1 MLLHTGLHFYQTKN
15 SIVDSYLVMAAGKNV
30 LKFGTDRLVSSKSS
44 NNDDYYYYFKVL
56 QLKRGHQKLFYPV
69 LNFLK
74 DQ

>member
-1 MLLHTGLHFYQTKN
+1 
-15 SIVDSYLVMAAGKNV
+15 MAAGKNV